1 MFFSVFGQLFSDMW
15 HPRTHGMIQILER
28 SSQYEMGL
36 IAMEFLETGT
46 TLHQAIKTF
55 PQAQSTLLNMART
68 LQQQKQDD
76 ESLGN
81 WINVCR

>member
-1 MFFSVFGQLFSDMW
+1 M
-15 HPRTHGMIQILER
+15 ER